1 MNKLKLTFFLITV
14 LFCRSVWADC
24 YGVITLPLSMR
35 GVQNQLMWSGS
46 IGGSGSGSTTSNCPS
61 AGGYQYDYRYNIVST
76 EATCRNYATNVQYKA
91 PVETSGATIET
102 GPMTKLGQNQSNGV
116 KYDIWGALF
125 NSPAIQLPVTGS
137 AGGSYSTN
145 AKINISDLP
154 AGKYSCSVLNAHGAF
169 GTNSANALASGV
181 NSVWYLTHTNN
192 LWATGFVD
200 VEIFSSCS
208 VPDVVNISHGSVA
221 AGSSNVQQKSFQITC
236 NKDNV
241 VSIVLKGNED
251 AGNGVWVDVGNS
263 GSKSLLSVSG
273 GTGKQTSLSVK
284 SNIPQTVTLKSEL
297 SAKGYGSQSGNALAV
312 VSYN

>member
-1 MNKLKLTFFLITV
+1 MNKLKLRFFLITV
-14 LFCRSVWADC
+14 FFCRSVWADC

-46 IGGSGSGSTTSNCPS
+46 IGGSGSGNTTSNCSS
-61 AGGYQYDYRYNIVST
+61 AGGFQYDYRYNIVST

-91 PVETSGATIET
+91 PVETLGANIET
-102 GPMTKLGQNQSNGV
+102 GPMTKVGQGQWNGV
-116 KYDIWGALF
+116 KFDFWGALF
-125 NSPAIQLPVTGS
+125 NSPASQLPVTG
-137 AGGSYSTN
+137 AIRGSYSTN
-145 AKINISDLP
+145 TKINISDLP
-154 AGKYSCSVLNAHGAF
+154 AGKYSCSVLNSHGAY
-169 GTNSANALASGV
+169 GTNSANALTSGV
-181 NSVWYLTHTNN
+181 NSLWYLTQTNN
-192 LWATGFVD
+192 LWATGSVD

-208 VPDVVNISHGSVA
+208 VTDVVNISHGSVA

-263 GSKSLLSVSG
+263 GSRSLLSISG

>member
-1 MNKLKLTFFLITV
+1 MKIYIFIAA
-14 LFCRSVWADC
+14 LFCKSVWADC
-24 YGVITLPLSMR
+24 YGVISLPLSMS
-35 GVQNQLMWSGS
+35 GVQNQLMWSGTV
-46 IGGSGSGSTTSNCPS
+46 GGSGGGSIKATDCPSGSRF
-61 AGGYQYDYRYNIVST
+61 QYDYRYNIVST

-91 PVETSGATIET
+91 PVKTLGAMINT
-102 GPMTKLGQNQSNGV
+102 GPMTKLGQRQLNGVNYDVYGGLFMSPAAYLPTTGASNGR
-116 KYDIWGALF
+116 
-125 NSPAIQLPVTGS
+125 
-137 AGGSYSTN
+137 YSTN
-145 AKINISDLP
+145 VEINISDLP
-154 AGKYSCSVLNAHGAF
+154 AGKYSCSVLNSHGIYV
-169 GTNSANALASGV
+169 TNSSALNSGV
-181 NSVWYLTHTNN
+181 DSVWLYTHANN
-192 LWATGFVD
+192 LWATGVVD

-251 AGNGVWVDVGNS
+251 AGNGVWVDVGNGNS